1 MNDIGYIEGLNGM
14 GDLFNNPLSSDA
26 PDAVELNLD
35 QIDDFPNHPFKV
47 HDYNAAHKLEPD
59 MAVLVDSI
67 KRNGVLMPVIVR
79 KKEDGRYE
87 MISGHRRK
95 RACEI
100 AEIPTIPAIVRPMTD
115 DEAVIAMVDTNFQRE
130 KILPSEKA
138 FAYKMRKD
146 AEDHQAKTGTGRTA
160 AKLGAANGDSA
171 RQVDRYIRLT
181 YLDKSL
187 LDAVDA
193 GLLAMNA
200 GVDFSYLD
208 PNDQTVVKNKITE
221 LDIYP
226 SLTQAAAIRK
236 LGDDLT
242 ADQVEKILKGEDKPE
257 MRDDYHESEEEKI
270 SNNFDPDLNKTL
282 QEAGHVEK
290 DEENTSF
297 EAEENY
303 DNFDGQEDETAPAE
317 NAAPDPWKLTSD
329 EMKELKT
336 LKQELVEKQGIEDW
350 IEYLKELIA

>member
-14 GDLFNNPLSSDA
+14 GDLFNNPLSNDA
-26 PDAVELNLD
+26 PDAVELNLN

-47 HDYNAAHKLEPD
+47 RDYNAAHELEPD
-59 MAVLVDSI
+59 MGVLVDSI

-100 AEIPTIPAIVRPMTD
+100 AEISTIPAIVRPMTD

-138 FAYKMRKD
+138 FAYKMRKE
-146 AEDHQAKTGTGRTA
+146 AEDHQDNNGTGRA
-160 AKLGAANGDSA
+160 AERYGAPQGDSA

-181 YLDKSL
+181 YLEQSL

-200 GVDFSYLD
+200 GVEISYLE
-208 PNDQTVVKNKITE
+208 PNDQKIVSNKIAET
-221 LDIYP
+221 DIYP
-226 SLTQAAAIRK
+226 SISQAKTLRK
-236 LGDDLT
+236 LGNDLT
-242 ADQVEKILKGEDKPE
+242 ADQVEKILKEEEDQPE
-257 MRDDYHESEEEKI
+257 SLRDDYHESEEEKAA
-270 SNNFDPDLNKTL
+270 NDFDPGLNETL
-282 QEAGHVEK
+282 QEAGNFKSSEEPK
-290 DEENTSF
+290 ADEEESLDS
-297 EAEENY
+297 EEENNNLQDY
-303 DNFDGQEDETAPAE
+303 AE
-317 NAAPDPWKLTSD
+317 DPWKLTS
-329 EMKELKT
+329 EEIQT
-336 LKQELVEKQGIEDW
+336 LKNIKQKMIEEMEIENW
-350 IEYLKELIA
+350 IEYLRELIA